1 MAGCTSCPGNS
12 PHAAIVGDN
21 YRLHTAW
28 HAVDVYR
35 YRDGQFTLLRHPIHD
50 HIIAHLLHGLA
61 LLAVVFR
68 AIPDLRRLRTRYR
81 HGLPP
86 FIPDKTYKNKY

>member
-1 MAGCTSCPGNS
+1 MTVMAGCTPCPGNS

-28 HAVDVYR
+28 QAAVVYH
-35 YRDGQFTLLRHPIHD
+35 YRDGQFTLLHHPIRD
-50 HIIAHLLHGLA
+50 RIIGRLLRGLA
-61 LLAVVFR
+61 LLVAVFR
-68 AIPDLRRLRTRYR
+68 AIPDFRRLRTRYR

-86 FIPDKTYKNKY
+86 SIPD